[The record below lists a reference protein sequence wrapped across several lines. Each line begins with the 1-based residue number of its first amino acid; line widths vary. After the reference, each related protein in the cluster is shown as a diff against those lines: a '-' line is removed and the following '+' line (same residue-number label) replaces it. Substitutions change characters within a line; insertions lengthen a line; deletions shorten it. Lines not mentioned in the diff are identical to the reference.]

1 MMMVALEETFTG
13 ECKTFNCVEIE
24 TIHRHVARHVR
35 LSWHGGLTLS
45 LLSWKCVAR
54 TVCRVGRD
62 RWRPSPG
69 PGPAPSP
76 ALDPSLDT
84 T

>member
-1 MMMVALEETFTG
+1 MLRLRQYTDTWRG
-13 ECKTFNCVEIE
+13 TCS
-24 TIHRHVARHVR
+24 VR
-35 LSWHGGLTLS
+35 LSWHVGLTLS